1 MIEACPARTIDH
13 DPSLN
18 IIPETSIPAEC
29 MRCIYKAIESKK
41 QFSETA
47 LLPVDQGP
55 ERQAIV
61 EYGFDLGTSLH
72 SQSYMPGTETE
83 LMRLAFNC
91 PEENY
96 PTENAS

>member
-1 MIEACPARTIDH
+1 MNEIIRFN
-13 DPSLN
+13 PSYC
-18 IIPETSIPAEC
+18 S
-29 MRCIYKAIESKK
+29 
-41 QFSETA
+41 
-47 LLPVDQGP
+47 
-55 ERQAIV
+55 IV

>member
-1 MIEACPARTIDH
+1 MK
-13 DPSLN
+13 SLYL
-18 IIPETSIPAEC
+18 T
-29 MRCIYKAIESKK
+29 
-41 QFSETA
+41 
-47 LLPVDQGP
+47 
-55 ERQAIV
+55 QAIV